1 MRLARVNSIEILSS
15 EIAKGAVQVV
25 LDEATFVLPL
35 AGVIDVAREQAR
47 LKKEIEKISS
57 EVSKLESKLGN
68 EAFVAKAPP
77 EVIEEQ
83 RERLAEATASQRK
96 LSAALDRLAAL

>member
-1 MRLARVNSIEILSS
+1 MQI
-15 EIAKGAVQVV
+15 V
-25 LDEATFVLPL
+25 LDEATFMLPL

-47 LKKEIEKISS
+47 LQKEIEKAGSEIS
-57 EVSKLESKLGN
+57 KWTAKLGN

-83 RERLAEATASQRK
+83 RERLAEATAPGPNWPRRWSGSPRCSRVRIRSFAKARARRQ
-96 LSAALDRLAAL
+96 